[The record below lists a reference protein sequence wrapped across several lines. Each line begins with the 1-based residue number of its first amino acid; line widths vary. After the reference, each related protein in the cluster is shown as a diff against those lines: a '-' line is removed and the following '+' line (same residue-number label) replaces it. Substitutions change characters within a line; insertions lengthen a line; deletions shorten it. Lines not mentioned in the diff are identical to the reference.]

1 MNILGFEIKRKAAV
15 MAGNPNLPFMLRYLA
30 YLLQGYS
37 QNTKDYID
45 KGYQGNAI
53 VYAIVKQ
60 LSDKYASVPLIVY
73 RKKKGKNN
81 AVKRYKAL
89 SSGYNPDANF
99 SALKLKAE
107 AFDEV
112 GEDNELQ
119 QLVDKYGVKAR
130 SQGLGFKLLVGARA
144 LFVNSGATGG
154 KPLSIDVLPPQWFNI
169 KPSPTLDRIEE
180 FELAPEGVK
189 IATLT
194 PEQLVW
200 DAYFNPDWQ
209 RDGEHLRGQ
218 SPLMAAMKDV
228 LAHNYGKEAQAFM
241 YKNGGA
247 RGAMVPDNIDVQR
260 ELNSNPLAPS
270 RVRED
275 LDALV
280 NGLDNKG
287 KISALTYGLRYEQF
301 GMSSTDLELI
311 EGLRLTKE
319 DICAAYNFP
328 PELLTGDKKF
338 DNYDAAIKYLVT
350 NTLMP
355 ELVAERNIFNEVI
368 VPMFGNEYYVDFDIT
383 ALPELQD
390 DMGKMTE
397 SLMRMDYLTFDEK
410 RAVMKYDSMGGPYAT
425 AYISSSLTPID
436 MAGQADTY
444 IDPNMDTE

>member
-1 MNILGFEIKRKAAV
+1 MNIFGLEIRRKAANMV
-15 MAGNPNLPFMLRYLA
+15 ANPNLPFMLRYLS

-37 QNTKDYID
+37 QDTKNYID

-73 RKKKGKNN
+73 RKKKGKGN

-89 SSGYNPDANF
+89 TSGYNQDANF
-99 SALKLKAE
+99 AALKLKAE

-130 SQGLGFKLLVGARA
+130 SQGLGFKLLIGARA

-169 KPSPTLDRIEE
+169 KPSPTLDRIES
-180 FELAPEGVK
+180 FQLAPEGVV
-189 IATLT
+189 IAELT

-200 DAYFNPDWQ
+200 DAYFNPDWS

-247 RGAMVPDNIDVQR
+247 RGVMVPDNLDVQR
-260 ELNSNPLAPS
+260 ELNGNLLAPS

-275 LDALV
+275 LDALT
-280 NGLDNKG
+280 NGYDNKG

-301 GMSSTDLELI
+301 GLSSTDLELI

-319 DICAAYNFP
+319 DICSAYNFP

-338 DNYDAAIKYLVT
+338 DNYNAAVKYLVT

-355 ELVAERNIFNEVI
+355 ELVAERNIFNEII
-368 VPMFGNEYYVDFDIT
+368 VPMFGGDYYVDFDIT

-397 SLMRMDYLTFDEK
+397 SLAKMDYLTYDEK
-410 RAVMKYDSMGGPYAT
+410 RAAMKYDAMGGPFAN
-425 AYISSSLTPID
+425 AYVSSSLTPID
-436 MAGQADTY
+436 MVGQADQY
-444 IDPNMDTE
+444 IDPNTIA